1 MFHEGAEKAIEPWSL
16 VERTDLSGFDLSGLN
31 LTGVDFQN
39 VTSKNVKF
47 CGSNLVGAVFHNA
60 DLSGSDFS
68 AANLRG
74 AKFIDSDLT
83 AVDFIGAN
91 LEETSFEN
99 AEGLSEIDAYKSNLA
114 TTIPGVTEDFSAAGW
129 GVKILNEPHLKKIL
143 SLTNSGEFE
152 RALVYS
158 LNLNP
163 ALLRNFDTEL
173 IAEIMDPEEFKVK
186 IQAVIDDV
194 GTPNSEPVY
203 NEEKTI
209 LEDQILEEVDG
220 LGQIPEYVEELGLQ
234 VRTENAL
241 LRAGLFRTAEAIKG
255 IEETGLLDLRNFGET
270 SLNDLNSRLRFFSEK
285 NWSASGNEA
294 SSFLEG
300 SRTSNGVASLVAYS
314 GSSLVADLGFNR
326 RVLTCFRRAQIV
338 SIQQLL
344 ELSDTELL
352 QLPSFGAGSLKE
364 VRLKVDE
371 IRSLKTTSVNGTK
384 QFHSSLVADFG
395 FSRRVL
401 TCFRR
406 ARIVSIQQLLEL
418 SDAELL
424 QLPSFGAGSLKEV
437 RLKVDEIR
445 SLKTTSVNG
454 TKHFHIES
462 RNLVGR
468 SDDGLHEGLPE
479 FMVDL
484 GLTERTTNCLKA
496 AGLLRTEQVLAENDK
511 TLLTLP
517 NFGETSLRDLKKRL
531 FELPQVAEIASL
543 QTKRVNDSNIREAA
557 SSYLKAG
564 TGFRAISER
573 FGVPPEAFLPLY
585 IEHQSTRKLI
595 DGLYDKGFS
604 FAKVAKITELNYE
617 QLGQFWFTIPSVQ
630 ERRNEAFFQKDPLW
644 KIADSLQ
651 VPRSVMDQMRKAFIR
666 DLRIQGKSFRAIGEI
681 FGVTAEAMRRQCKRI
696 GVPTASEIKAE
707 KNKNKNKKMQNL
719 RASLLEN
726 LKHSPGVTLAV
737 LAERVGMDEESVG
750 SALLPEHNRYLIQEN
765 NVEDDADQ
773 KWMPVWPAERIKAV
787 LQTAATYHFPLTTLN
802 YSNLV
807 SVGEID
813 GPTVATIHKRF
824 GSWVNACEEA
834 GVECGTSNI
843 VNYQSLWTDDD
854 LVEWVLKFL
863 LAEGPRWSF
872 NEMANWLA
880 SFADAPSC
888 PTLRNRLGGWEAMK
902 TLAWGRYNSR

>member
-1 MFHEGAEKAIEPWSL
+1 MFHEGTEKAIEPWSL
-16 VERTDLSGFDLSGLN
+16 VESTDLSGFDLCGLN

-47 CGSNLVGAVFHNA
+47 CGSNLVGTVFRNA

-68 AANLRG
+68 AADLRG
-74 AKFIDSDLT
+74 VKFIDSDLT
-83 AVDFIGAN
+83 AVNFIGAN
-91 LEETSFEN
+91 LEETSFEDV
-99 AEGLSEIDAYKSNLA
+99 EGLSEIDAYKSNLA
-114 TTIPGVTEDFSAAGW
+114 TTSPGVTGDFFADPW
-129 GVKILNEPHLKKIL
+129 KVKILTEPHLKKIL
-143 SLTNSGEFE
+143 SLTDSGEFE
-152 RALVYS
+152 RALIYS

-203 NEEKTI
+203 KEEKTS

-234 VRTENAL
+234 VRTKNAL
-241 LRAGLFRTAEAIKG
+241 LRAGLSRTSEVIKG

-285 NWSASGNEA
+285 IWSASGKEA

-300 SRTSNGVASLVAYS
+300 SGTSNGVASLAAYS
-314 GSSLVADLGFNR
+314 GSSLVADLGFN
-326 RVLTCFRRAQIV
+326 
-338 SIQQLL
+338 
-344 ELSDTELL
+344 
-352 QLPSFGAGSLKE
+352 
-364 VRLKVDE
+364 
-371 IRSLKTTSVNGTK
+371 
-384 QFHSSLVADFG
+384 
-395 FSRRVL
+395 RRVL

-445 SLKTTSVNG
+445 SLKTISVNG
-454 TKHFHIES
+454 TKQFPIER
-462 RNLVGR
+462 RNLAGR
-468 SDDGLHEGLPE
+468 SDDGLHESMPE

-511 TLLTLP
+511 TLLALP
-517 NFGETSLRDLKKRL
+517 HFGEKSLRDLKKRL
-531 FELPQVAEIASL
+531 FELQQEIEIASL
-543 QTKRVNDSNIREAA
+543 QTKRVNDPNIREAV
-557 SSYLKAG
+557 SSYLKVG

-573 FGVPPEAFLPLY
+573 FDVPPEAFLPLY
-585 IEHQSTRKLI
+585 VEDQSTQKLI

-604 FAKVAKITELNYE
+604 FAKVAEIAELNYE
-617 QLGQFWFTIPSVQ
+617 QLGQFWFTIPSFQ
-630 ERRNEAFFQKDPLW
+630 ERCNEAFFQKDPLW

-651 VPRSVMDQMRKAFIR
+651 VPRSVMDQMRKAFVR

-681 FGVTAEAMRRQCKRI
+681 FGVTAEAMRRQCKRM
-696 GVPTASEIKAE
+696 GLPATSEMKAE
-707 KNKNKNKKMQNL
+707 KEKKKNEEMQNL

-726 LKHSPGVTLAV
+726 LKRSPGVTLTV

-750 SALLPEHNRYLIQEN
+750 SALLLEHKRYLVQEN
-765 NVEDDADQ
+765 YEKGDVDKQ
-773 KWMPVWPAERIKAV
+773 RSQSIWPPERIKTV
-787 LQTAATYHFPLTTLN
+787 LQTAATYHFPLTSLN

-824 GSWVNACEEA
+824 GSWVNACKEA
-834 GVECGTSNI
+834 GVECGTSHI
-843 VNYQSLWTDDD
+843 ENYQSLWTDDD
-854 LVEWVLKFL
+854 LIEWVLKFL
-863 LAEGPRWSF
+863 LTDASRWTLDG
-872 NEMANWLA
+872 MDNWLA
-880 SFADAPSC
+880 SFSDAPSI

-902 TLAWGRYNSR
+902 TLAWERYNLC